1 MTPFAK
7 KNGPTSSVL
16 EIYSYWPLCR
26 LKRNREDQENG
37 KIFFYFIIFFSAN
50 CSANCL
56 ALDAETKN
64 KCCCLSRSQFCETVW
79 ADFLQTNKCELS
91 RQKLK
96 HHWWCGVQVKVQVTK
111 MSSQNR
117 RTDMELERVCAVSSL
132 DVILALRL
140 GFILR
145 ETQLPSRDS
154 PRVSDIEAVFAI
166 FYSYQLSDLSE
177 AKYKKKE
184 KFNLLIPEGF
194 SLWLILE

>member
-1 MTPFAK
+1 
-7 KNGPTSSVL
+7 
-16 EIYSYWPLCR
+16 
-26 LKRNREDQENG
+26 
-37 KIFFYFIIFFSAN
+37 
-50 CSANCL
+50 
-56 ALDAETKN
+56 
-64 KCCCLSRSQFCETVW
+64 
-79 ADFLQTNKCELS
+79 
-91 RQKLK
+91 
-96 HHWWCGVQVKVQVTK
+96 
-111 MSSQNR
+111 
-117 RTDMELERVCAVSSL
+117 MELERVCAVSSL

-194 SLWLILE
+194 SL